1 MASRSANAG
10 PSPSRR
16 RPAPSPGESMPLVT
30 LTSDFGEGSPY
41 VAAMKAV
48 LLTGSPAATLVDVS
62 HSVPPFDIL
71 SGAFVLWAGV
81 RLFAPGAVHLAVVDP
96 GLKAPVARVRIG
108 ETQVDLVVRT
118 VSDAPP
124 ATPFLYVGSMG
135 FVGVGVREGSAAALL
150 GVEAGAPVE
159 PVVTS

>member
-10 PSPSRR
+10 LSPSRR

-48 LLTGSPAATLVDVS
+48 LLTGSPAAPLAPLPLRGS
-62 HSVPPFDIL
+62 
-71 SGAFVLWAGV
+71 AVLW
-81 RLFAPGAVHLAVVDP
+81 VDHF
-96 GLKAPVARVRIG
+96 GNLVTSLKPPVTRVRIG
-108 ETQVDLVVRT
+108 ATLVDLVVRT
-118 VSDAPP
+118 FSDAPP

-135 FVGVGVREGSAAALL
+135 FVEVGVREGSAAALL
-150 GVEAGAPVE
+150 GVEA
-159 PVVTS
+159 